1 MKTINKKNLCNI
13 TYICIFSLIIIALS
27 LFSLLKTDTVFS
39 ENENRVLAQKPA
51 ISLKTVL
58 DGSFEADFEEYIS
71 DQFCFR
77 DAWIRLKTLSEIALL
92 KKDINGVYIGR
103 DDYLIEMHEDID
115 TTAAYQNADY
125 VLEFIK
131 DSIQSLG
138 SENVH
143 MMLVPTASA
152 VLTDYLVSHTVDFDQ
167 DSLIDYV
174 KYSIADNFIDV
185 RDELKA
191 HQGDYVYYRTDHHWT
206 SYGAYLSYVKWA
218 KECGFEPYAEEDF
231 DIEVFSEEF
240 LGSTFSKINYA
251 KRKDTI
257 ELYKL
262 KENITYSVNI
272 NNGQKLGDSMFIRE
286 YLDEKD
292 KYQVFLGGNNPIVT
306 INTDK
311 NNNDGDERVLLVI
324 KDSYAHCF
332 VPFAA
337 NHYDKTVMVDLR
349 YLKQT
354 VSQVIED
361 NKVTDIL
368 VLYNAAQFAEDTNLQ
383 FISR

>member
-1 MKTINKKNLCNI
+1 
-13 TYICIFSLIIIALS
+13 LS